1 MFNGTQ
7 YVGKTMLA
15 VLQLMG
21 GGVDAL
27 ARHITAAL
35 LNAKAGLTP
44 VLTESDVRGIWNEF
58 VAKGYFEPAAGV
70 HWGPDQ
76 IVAYLTTTMI

>member
-7 YVGKTMLA
+7 YTGKTMLD
-15 VLQLMG
+15 VLNLMG

-58 VAKGYFEPAAGV
+58 VAKGFFEPSAGV
-70 HWGPDQ
+70 QWGPDQ
-76 IVAYLTTTMI
+76 IVTYLLTTMV